1 MFDPDL
7 PAIVSDMIKEQ
18 WALDIGDEP
27 VVAYKRDSYMMNS
40 RVGAIYVYMLSVVPQ
55 ISTVDYRA
63 TQRVAQLSIR
73 ITNPHRDRHIRWV
86 NEVYRIL
93 MANRRAGP
101 CKLGGYEF
109 LEITSLTP
117 SNDLSGFYT
126 DTIDVRMTGYAF
138 GIESDGFGQCD

>member
-7 PAIVSDMIKEQ
+7 PAIVSDMIKGQ
-18 WALDIGDEP
+18 WSLEIGDEP

-101 CKLGGYEF
+101 RKLGGYEF

-126 DTIDVRMTGYAF
+126 DTIDIRMTGYAF